1 MGSKADLETPV
12 GRRHIIE
19 RPRLTRLL
27 DETSARVIML
37 VAPAGYGKTTLARQW
52 LANRPHAWCEATT
65 GSADVAALA
74 LNLASAASTMCPTP
88 SRNVADWLRST
99 PEPERQV
106 KVAAKFLS
114 EHFNEWP
121 DGGVLAID
129 DYHCLTSAASE
140 ELVALMLVDAGVR
153 LLITSRRRPKWATP
167 RRLLYGEISE
177 VGQSL
182 LAMSYEEAAA
192 VLPLG
197 HDDAAG
203 ALVALADGWPAVIG
217 LAAFTDISSLLAE
230 DALPAELHEYV
241 AEELYASVEPET
253 QTGLCELSL
262 LPVINQR
269 TAAELTASPA
279 RPVIESGVRAGFLT
293 QRENDVYE
301 LHPLLRA
308 FLLEKFEALDSSL
321 QDQPVGR
328 AFKILVRS
336 AAWEEAFGLI
346 DRFRK
351 HDLFEQ
357 LVTAALE
364 GLVQQGRV
372 ETLRQWIHT
381 AEANNFKSPVFDLLE
396 AECAFRQG
404 LHERA
409 RALAL
414 RAGDALDPNS
424 PLASKAFYRAGQN
437 AHLTDSPR
445 DAIESFDRARE
456 LAQTSADARNAIWGA
471 FITNVELERPEAN
484 ELLDEFV
491 VASTRSVD
499 DVLRIH
505 NGRLLLGTRF
515 GPLDEAIS
523 HARPMTTLVR
533 DAEDPIVRISF
544 WHILAAAFRL
554 TARYE
559 EAHEAVAQGLKES
572 RAYAIDFAQPH
583 MLLTQAGAA
592 IGVRRFSEA
601 SGILDRVQK
610 LSEKQADEYLT
621 MSTRAMR
628 CRLLLAEGSPEAA
641 LAATSGSLLRVSS
654 KGQKSEFLASRSLAY
669 ARIGD
674 LDRAQELL
682 TEADGLSGELEAV
695 SLCRWTRVL
704 LRLQVEDASSEEAVN
719 DTFEDTVRS
728 GMLDMF
734 VFAYRLDTRVLSV
747 LAARPSLQEILSEV
761 LTRALDRSI
770 AREAGFSLLPVQ
782 RDSTLREALT
792 VREQDVYELLREGR
806 TNKQIAQALVLSE
819 VTVKVHVSN
828 ILRKL
833 DVSTRTEA
841 AVLPTRQA

>member
-1 MGSKADLETPV
+1 
-12 GRRHIIE
+12 
-19 RPRLTRLL
+19 
-27 DETSARVIML
+27 
-37 VAPAGYGKTTLARQW
+37 
-52 LANRPHAWCEATT
+52 
-65 GSADVAALA
+65 
-74 LNLASAASTMCPTP
+74 
-88 SRNVADWLRST
+88 
-99 PEPERQV
+99 
-106 KVAAKFLS
+106 
-114 EHFNEWP
+114 
-121 DGGVLAID
+121 
-129 DYHCLTSAASE
+129 
-140 ELVALMLVDAGVR
+140 
-153 LLITSRRRPKWATP
+153 
-167 RRLLYGEISE
+167 
-177 VGQSL
+177 
-182 LAMSYEEAAA
+182 

-203 ALVALADGWPAVIG
+203 ALVALANGWPAVIG

-253 QTGLCELSL
+253 QTRLCELSL

-269 TAAELTASPA
+269 IAAELLAGSA
-279 RPVIESGVRAGFLT
+279 RPVIESGAQAGFLA
-293 QRENDVYE
+293 QHESDVYE

-308 FLLEKFEALDSSL
+308 FLLEKFEAQDSSL
-321 QDQPVGR
+321 QNQSVSR
-328 AFKILVRS
+328 AFELLVKS

-346 DRFRK
+346 DRFRRQ
-351 HDLFEQ
+351 DLIEP

-364 GLVQQGRV
+364 DLVQQGRV
-372 ETLRQWIHT
+372 ETLRQWIQK
-381 AEANNFKSPVFDLLE
+381 AETNNLKSPVFDLLE
-396 AECAFRQG
+396 AECAFREG

-414 RAGDALDPNS
+414 RAGDALDPTS

-437 AHLTDSPR
+437 AHLTDAPR
-445 DAIESFDRARE
+445 DAVESFHRARE
-456 LAQTSADARNAIWGA
+456 LAKTSMDARNAIWGA
-471 FITNVELERPEAN
+471 FITNVELERPEAHA
-484 ELLDEFV
+484 LLDEFV

-505 NGRLLLGTRF
+505 NGRLYLGTRF

-523 HARPMTTLVR
+523 HARPVTTLVR

-544 WHILAAAFRL
+544 WHILAAALRL
-554 TARYE
+554 AARYE
-559 EAHEAVAQGLKES
+559 EAQEAVAQGLKES
-572 RAYAIDFAQPH
+572 RAYALGFAQPH

-610 LSEKQADEYLT
+610 LSERQADEYLT

-641 LAATSGSLLRVSS
+641 LAATSGPLLRVSS

-682 TEADGLSGELEAV
+682 AEADGLSGELEAV

-704 LRLQVEDASSEEAVN
+704 LGLQLDDPNSEAAVN
-719 DTFEDTVRS
+719 AVFAETVRS
-728 GMLDMF
+728 GMHDMF
-734 VFAYRLDTRVLSV
+734 VFAYRLDTRVLSL
-747 LAARPSLQEILSEV
+747 LAARPTLQEILSEV
-761 LTRALDRSI
+761 LTRALDRSL
-770 AREAGFSLLPVQ
+770 ARETGFSLLPVQ
-782 RDSTLREALT
+782 RDSAFLEALT

-806 TNKQIAQALVLSE
+806 SNKQIAQALVLSE

-841 AVLPTRQA
+841 AVLPTRQGLLRD